1 MAEEIDLLKT
11 IAAKLDSERIAYMMT
26 GSMAMALYAAPRMTR
41 DIDIVVHVT
50 PAHVEK
56 LLGLFRDAF
65 YLEEAAVRK
74 AVSEKGMF
82 NLIHNESVAKV
93 DMIVRKDDDYRI
105 EEFSRRRAVDVDG
118 VSISV
123 VTPEDLILSKLL

>member
-1 MAEEIDLLKT
+1 LAEEIDLLKT